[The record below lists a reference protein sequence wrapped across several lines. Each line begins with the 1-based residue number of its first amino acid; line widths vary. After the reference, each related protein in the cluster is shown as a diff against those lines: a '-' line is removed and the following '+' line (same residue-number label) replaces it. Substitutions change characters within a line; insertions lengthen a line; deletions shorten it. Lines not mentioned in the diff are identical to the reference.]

1 MNLLVETLIISLG
14 MALLSVLPL
23 FSERVRKHSHLFFL
37 AGTGAL
43 AGLCAFDLLP
53 DLYEMG
59 GRSSFI
65 ITGIVWAVYSVM
77 HLFHIGH
84 HHHHHHGHSHD
95 HSHDHGGEH
104 DHDHDHKHETANE
117 PFLPFLISMMVHCF
131 SSGILLVASN
141 ALSDGMGKT
150 VFLALIA
157 HKGYESLTVSSVL
170 VERIKTQRQRILAL
184 AGFAG
189 ALPVGVVFAL
199 CFQNSVNQK
208 VALIATSLAVG
219 SLLGCLIFD
228 FLVPSL
234 SHLKTRKMDL
244 GWVVVGLLITQAM
257 MRAV

>member
-1 MNLLVETLIISLG
+1 MSLLVQTLIISLG

-23 FSERVRKHSHLFFL
+23 FSASVRRHSHLFFL

-59 GRSSFI
+59 GRSSFM
-65 ITGIVWAVYSVM
+65 ITGVVWAAYSVM
-77 HLFHIGH
+77 HLLNIGH
-84 HHHHHHGHSHD
+84 HHHHHGADHSHGHEGD
-95 HSHDHGGEH
+95 HSHDHAH
-104 DHDHDHKHETANE
+104 DHESENE
-117 PFLPFLISMMVHCF
+117 PYLPFLISMMVHCF

-141 ALSDGMGKT
+141 ALSSGMGKT

-170 VERIKTQRQRILAL
+170 VERIKTQRQRVMAL

-228 FLVPSL
+228 FLIPSL

-244 GWVVVGLLITQAM
+244 GWVVIGLLITQAM
-257 MRAV
+257 MKIA

>member
-1 MNLLVETLIISLG
+1 MNLLFETLIISVG

-23 FSERVRKHSHLFFL
+23 FFASVRRHSHLFFL

-65 ITGIVWAVYSVM
+65 ITGVVWAVYSVM

-84 HHHHHHGHSHD
+84 HHHHHGAAHSHGHAHD
-95 HSHDHGGEH
+95 GDH
-104 DHDHDHKHETANE
+104 DHDHDHESENE
-117 PFLPFLISMMVHCF
+117 PYLPFLISMMVHCF

-141 ALSDGMGKT
+141 ALSSGMGKT

-170 VERIKTQRQRILAL
+170 VERIKTQRQRIMAL

-228 FLVPSL
+228 FLIPSL

-244 GWVVVGLLITQAM
+244 GWVLIGLLITQAM
-257 MRAV
+257 MKAV